1 MCIVLLNST
10 GAKPANNPSAFAEV
24 LERLVA
30 KDGRSLRQI
39 SAELVRQGT
48 PIAVATLSGWLTKPS
63 RPPLTELG
71 FRRVRALER
80 LLRAS
85 FGTLVEPWL
94 EGRSGHSA
102 QKYPPTV
109 PPPGTGDEPTGG
121 NVSLRRRTGWLEQHI
136 KQAGGGDSRAGLVVT
151 CAEEHYRVGSER
163 FPLGSLITLTLSA
176 LRPGITSYWYR
187 HCHDWDERRPVV
199 TAVENC
205 RVGTLLTE
213 ESYRQVPP
221 GQEDEILV
229 VAELVFDEPLIPY
242 QPYQFSYR

>member
-1 MCIVLLNST
+1 MCIVLSNST

-136 KQAGGGDSRAGLVVT
+136 KQAGGGDSRAG
-151 CAEEHYRVGSER
+151 
-163 FPLGSLITLTLSA
+163 
-176 LRPGITSYWYR
+176 
-187 HCHDWDERRPVV
+187 PVV

-242 QPYQFSYR
+242 QPY